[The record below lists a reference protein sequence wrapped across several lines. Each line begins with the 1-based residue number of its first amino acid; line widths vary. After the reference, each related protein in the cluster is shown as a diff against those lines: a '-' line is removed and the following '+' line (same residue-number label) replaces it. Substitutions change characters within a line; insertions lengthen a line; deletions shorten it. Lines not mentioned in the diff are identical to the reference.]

1 MKAVYMFLSAV
12 IMAAVVAAGMA
23 GLLCLTSAVTQ
34 HKHPKVATQK
44 EYAANGVTNPQG
56 NRQTLIT
63 NNRP

>member
-1 MKAVYMFLSAV
+1 MKATYIFLSAV
-12 IMAAVVAAGMA
+12 IIAATLLAGMA
-23 GLLCLTSAVTQ
+23 AMLFLTSAVIK
-34 HKHPKVATQK
+34 HKHPKVAAQK